1 MLEILAGSIIGKLP
15 IPGAVIER
23 ADVGT
28 VLIGFGDF
36 ADEPAGVAGLELDD
50 GGAHVF
56 AKELGIVL

>member
-1 MLEILAGSIIGKLP
+1 MEILAGTVERELSVAS
-15 IPGAVIER
+15 AVIER
-23 ADVGT
+23 ADIGAILVG
-28 VLIGFGDF
+28 FRDF